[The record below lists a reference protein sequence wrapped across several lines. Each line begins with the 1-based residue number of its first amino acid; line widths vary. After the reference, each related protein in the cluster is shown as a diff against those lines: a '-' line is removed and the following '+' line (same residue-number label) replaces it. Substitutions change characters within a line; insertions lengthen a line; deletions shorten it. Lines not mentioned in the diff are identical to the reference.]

1 MLQRHLLHRLD
12 AAAADAERD
21 QSDQMLVREE
31 DQEAERSPAACHT
44 VAVAV
49 GNAAAEEEV
58 PVVEHTAV
66 VTVTVM
72 KAVHIAAAAAAGMA
86 QSRSSCSN
94 STTMIHP
101 ACSPA
106 C

>member
-1 MLQRHLLHRLD
+1 
-12 AAAADAERD
+12 
-21 QSDQMLVREE
+21 MLVREE

-44 VAVAV
+44 VAVAA

-66 VTVTVM
+66 VIVM
-72 KAVHIAAAAAAGMA
+72 KAVHIAAAAGMA
-86 QSRSSCSN
+86 QSRSSCS
-94 STTMIHP
+94 SWTMTIHP
-101 ACSPA
+101 AYFPA